1 MKDKKYREYVLG
13 FIAILMLWYLA
24 SLIVKLPIV
33 PSPFRVIEELF
44 SLPFHRLGIH
54 VLYSVLRIIEGLAIS
69 FVLGTS
75 LGFLMG
81 YFPLADRILSPL
93 VYFSYPVPKIA
104 LLPVVMLLMG
114 LGEGAKVTMIVL
126 IVVFQILVASRDAVR
141 EIPKEAYY
149 SLHSLGA
156 SSLQIFMEIVWPA
169 SLAKILTS
177 MRVALGTAISVLFFT
192 ETYGTEYGLGYF
204 IMDAWMRVNYLEMYC
219 GILLLSIVGVLLF
232 ILVDAAQKRL
242 VRW

>member
-13 FIAILMLWYLA
+13 FIAIIMLWYVA
-24 SLIVKLPIV
+24 SLIVRLPIV

-44 SLPFHRLGIH
+44 YLPFHRLGIH
-54 VLYSVLRIIEGLAIS
+54 VLYSVLRIVEGLAIS

-169 SLAKILTS
+169 SLARILTS

-232 ILVDAAQKRL
+232 ILVDGVQKRL

>member
-13 FIAILMLWYLA
+13 FIAIIMLWYLA
-24 SLIVKLPIV
+24 SLIVRLPIV

-54 VLYSVLRIIEGLAIS
+54 VLYSVLRIVEGLAIS

-169 SLAKILTS
+169 SLARILTS

-232 ILVDAAQKRL
+232 ILVDGVQKRL